1 MQSEAGIDHATELQ
15 KLRVQSQET
24 IDQIRASHDNTIKEL
39 QNAHEEALSTSS
51 KSSEKELNTVG
62 LELRAAKDDL
72 TKTKASLAVAQN
84 QIDTLTAEDSRL
96 KEALAAAQAAA
107 SSDSDHAT
115 EIERLKGEVFSLN
128 DELAMVRGAF
138 QATKESFAE
147 ISSNHERELE
157 EKTKAHVEQTQK
169 LKTELEE
176 ERASFAQARTR
187 LESELED
194 ERVAKERAKAEA
206 LAAQTALQTP
216 PMSPKANGNAPA
228 PMVPREE
235 LQKLHEA
242 HSAKLSELEADHQKA
257 LEEVEEQLRVAKEN
271 YEAANAALQ
280 SKTLELQYTESE
292 KQDLE
297 SEVARLQEQEAG
309 QS

>member
-1 MQSEAGIDHATELQ
+1 MQSEAGIDHTTELQ
-15 KLRVQSQET
+15 KLRAQSQET
-24 IDQIRASHDNTIKEL
+24 IDQIRAAHENTIKER
-39 QNAHEEALSTSS
+39 QIAHEEALSTSS
-51 KSSEKELNTVG
+51 KSLEKELNSIG
-62 LELRAAKDDL
+62 LDLKATQDDL
-72 TKTKASLAVAQN
+72 TKAKANLATAQN
-84 QIDTLTAEDSRL
+84 QVDALTAEVNRL
-96 KEALAAAQAAA
+96 KDDLAAAQATA
-107 SSDSDHAT
+107 SHGSDHAS
-115 EIERLKGEVFSLN
+115 EIERLKSEVFNLN
-128 DELAMVRGAF
+128 DELTMVKGAF
-138 QATKESFAE
+138 QATKESFGE

-157 EKTKAHVEQTQK
+157 EKTMVHIEQTQK
-169 LKTELEE
+169 LKAELEA
-176 ERASFAQARTR
+176 ERASFAEARTK

-216 PMSPKANGNAPA
+216 PMSPKPNGNAPA

-242 HSAKLSELEADHQKA
+242 HSAKLSELDADHQKA
-257 LEEVEEQLRVAKEN
+257 LENLEEQLRVMKEN

-297 SEVARLQEQEAG
+297 SEVARLQEAG

>member
-1 MQSEAGIDHATELQ
+1 MDQVRAAHEATVQEL
-15 KLRVQSQET
+15 
-24 IDQIRASHDNTIKEL
+24 NT
-39 QNAHEEALSTSS
+39 AHEEALSTSS
-51 KSSEKELNTVG
+51 KSLEQKLNSVG
-62 LELRAAKDDL
+62 VELRATQDDL
-72 TKTKASLAVAQN
+72 AKAKANFAAAQN
-84 QIDTLTAEDSRL
+84 EVDALTTQVNQL
-96 KEALAAAQAAA
+96 KEALDTAQAAA
-107 SSDSDHAT
+107 SSDAGQAA
-115 EIERLKGEVFSLN
+115 EIEQLKGEVFSLN
-128 DELAMVRGAF
+128 DELSMVKGAF

-147 ISSNHERELE
+147 ISANHERELE
-157 EKTKAHVEQTQK
+157 EKAQMHVEQTQK
-169 LKTELEE
+169 LKAELEE
-176 ERASFAQARTR
+176 ERSSFAQTRTK

-242 HSAKLSELEADHQKA
+242 HCAKLSELEADHQKA
-257 LEEVEEQLRVAKEN
+257 LENIEEQLQGMKRD
-271 YEAANAALQ
+271 YEEASAALH
-280 SKTLELQYTESE
+280 SKTLELKFTESD

-297 SEVARLQEQEAG
+297 NEIARLKTEAD